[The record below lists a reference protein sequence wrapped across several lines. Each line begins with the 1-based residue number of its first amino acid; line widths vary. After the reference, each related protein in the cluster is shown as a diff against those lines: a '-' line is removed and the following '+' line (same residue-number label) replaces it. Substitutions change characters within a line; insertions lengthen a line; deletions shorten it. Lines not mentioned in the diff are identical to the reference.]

1 METSINLNSCH
12 SREGGN
18 PRIRYGFIG
27 CGMMGQE
34 HLRNLAMI
42 EGAVVAAIFE
52 PDAAMQKLASS
63 FAPQAEFAPTFEA
76 ILARADI
83 DAWVMTSPNH
93 CHAEQ
98 LTAVMDKN
106 PKPVLLEKPACVN
119 LDEVSSL
126 QALLDKAC
134 SRANAATLPP
144 IWTAMEYR
152 YMPPITKLIEEA
164 QRTEANGSMTGEA
177 VMFSIREH
185 RYPFL
190 TKVGDWN
197 RFSRNTGGTLVEKCC
212 HFFDLM
218 RHVMQADPIR
228 VYASGGQNHNHLDEA
243 YAGDTPDI
251 LDNAYLVLDFP
262 PSQAG
267 HGLPRRA
274 LLDLCMFAEG
284 SRYQEELCVVGAR
297 GKLDCKVPGPGR
309 FWPAELG
316 DAPVAQLT
324 VSQRHITGADGWTNH
339 PIIKAVPLKT
349 LDIPVDKALLA
360 AGDHNGSTFYQH
372 KKFFDMACRFK
383 AGNTSAQPE
392 VSLQDGLK
400 AVLIGL
406 AAEESAKTGQAIS
419 LVSGAYKLVS

>member
-1 METSINLNSCH
+1 MIN
-12 SREGGN
+12 
-18 PRIRYGFIG
+18 YGFIG

-42 EGAVVAAIFE
+42 EGTMVVAIFE
-52 PDAAMQKLASS
+52 PDAAMRHLAAG
-63 FAPQAEFAPTFEA
+63 FAPQATFESSLEA
-76 ILARADI
+76 LLARSDI

-93 CHAEQ
+93 LHADQ
-98 LTAVMDKN
+98 LTAIMATN
-106 PKPVLLEKPACVN
+106 PQPVLMEKPACVN
-119 LDEVSSL
+119 LDSVRAL
-126 QALLDKAC
+126 RALLHSNQAGKHKV
-134 SRANAATLPP
+134 P

-152 YMPPITKLIEEA
+152 YMPPIAKLIAEA
-164 QRTEANGSMTGEA
+164 HSAKLTGEN

-218 RHVMQADPIR
+218 RHVMQADPVR
-228 VYASGGQNHNHLDEA
+228 VYASGGQNHNHLDEQ
-243 YAGDTPDI
+243 YAGEIPDI
-251 LDNAYLVLDFP
+251 LDNAYVVLDFP

-267 HGLPRRA
+267 RGLPRRA

-284 SRYQEELCVVGAR
+284 SRYQEELCVVGTK

-309 FWPAELG
+309 FWPTELG
-316 DAPVAQLT
+316 DAPTAQLT
-324 VSQRHITGADGWTNH
+324 VSQRHQTGQDGWTNH
-339 PIIKAVPLKT
+339 PAITAVPMQT

-372 KKFFDMACRFK
+372 QKFFEMVKSYR
-383 AGNTSAQPE
+383 AGSASALPE

-406 AAEESAKTGQAIS
+406 AAEQSAKTGVAIS
-419 LVSGAYKLVS
+419 LVDGDYKL

>member
-1 METSINLNSCH
+1 MVMTQHN
-12 SREGGN
+12 
-18 PRIRYGFIG
+18 IRYGFIG

-42 EGAVVAAIFE
+42 EGAVVTAIFE
-52 PDAAMQKLASS
+52 PDAAMQALAAS
-63 FAPQAEFAPTFEA
+63 FAPGAEFAPTFEA
-76 ILARADI
+76 LLARNDI

-93 CHAEQ
+93 RHAEQ
-98 LTAVMDKN
+98 LAAVMYGN

-119 LDEVSSL
+119 LAEVNAL
-126 QALLDKAC
+126 QAILDKA
-134 SRANAATLPP
+134 SGSTNVAALPP
-144 IWTAMEYR
+144 VWTAMEYR

-164 QRTEANGSMTGEA
+164 HSASYTGEA

-197 RFSRNTGGTLVEKCC
+197 RFNRNTGGTLVEKCC

-243 YAGDTPDI
+243 YAGEIPDI
-251 LDNAYLVLDFP
+251 LDNAYVVLDFP
-262 PSQAG
+262 NG
-267 HGLPRRA
+267 RRA
-274 LLDLCMFAEG
+274 MLDLCMFAEG
-284 SRYQEELCVVGAR
+284 SRYQEELCVVGTR

-324 VSQRHITGADGWTNH
+324 LSQRHKTGTEGWTNN
-339 PIIKAVPLKT
+339 PSITAVPLKT

-372 KKFFDMACRFK
+372 QKFFEMACRWT
-383 AGNTSAQPE
+383 AGNKAALPE

-406 AAEESAKTGQAIS
+406 AAEQSAKTGAAIS
-419 LVSGAYKLVS
+419 LIDGAYSLT

>member
-1 METSINLNSCH
+1 MDAIIHAIMTSKL
-12 SREGGN
+12 
-18 PRIRYGFIG
+18 RYGFIG

-42 EGAVVAAIFE
+42 KDAMVVAIFE
-52 PDAAMQKLASS
+52 PDAAMQKLAAS
-63 FAPQAEFAPTFEA
+63 FAPEA
-76 ILARADI
+76 IFTTSFDALLARTDI
-83 DAWVMTSPNH
+83 DAWVITSPNH
-93 CHAEQ
+93 CHADQ
-98 LTAVMDKN
+98 LAAIVAKN
-106 PKPVLLEKPACVN
+106 PKPVLLEKPACVDLAGVN
-119 LDEVSSL
+119 AL
-126 QALLDKAC
+126 QAILDDA
-134 SRANAATLPP
+134 SSSAYLP

-152 YMPPITKLIEEA
+152 YMPPITKLIAEA
-164 QRTEANGSMTGEA
+164 HSAQYTGEA

-228 VYASGGQNHNHLDEA
+228 VYASGGQNHNHLDET
-243 YAGDTPDI
+243 YAVGNQTLVPDI
-251 LDNAYLVLDFP
+251 LDNAYVVLDF
-262 PSQAG
+262 ANG
-267 HGLPRRA
+267 RRA

-284 SRYQEELCVVGAR
+284 SRYQEELCVVGAK

-324 VSQRHITGADGWTNH
+324 VSQRHKTGADGWTNN
-339 PIIKAVPLKT
+339 PTITAVPLKT

-372 KKFFDMACRFK
+372 QKFFDMAK
-383 AGNTSAQPE
+383 TYAAGDQNAKPE
-392 VSLQDGLK
+392 VSLADGLK
-400 AVLIGL
+400 AVIIGL
-406 AAEESAKTGQAIS
+406 AAEQSAKTGIVIS
-419 LVSGAYKLVS
+419 LTEGSYKL

>member
-1 METSINLNSCH
+1 MTQTTNHL
-12 SREGGN
+12 
-18 PRIRYGFIG
+18 RYGFIG

-34 HLRNLAMI
+34 HLRNLALVK
-42 EGAVVAAIFE
+42 GAVAVAIFE
-52 PDAAMQKLASS
+52 PNAAMQKLAAS
-63 FAPQAEFAPTFEA
+63 FAPSAVLVDSLDAL
-76 ILARADI
+76 LARTDI
-83 DAWVMTSPNH
+83 DAWVITSPNH

-98 LTAVMDKN
+98 LAAIAAKN
-106 PKPVLLEKPACVN
+106 PKPTLLEKPACTDLAGVA
-119 LDEVSSL
+119 SL
-126 QALLDKAC
+126 QALASEASKVM
-134 SRANAATLPP
+134 P

-164 QRTEANGSMTGEA
+164 HKAAYTGEA

-197 RFSRNTGGTLVEKCC
+197 RFNKNTGGTLVEKCC

-228 VYASGGQNHNHLDEA
+228 VYATGGQNHNHLDEQYNGA
-243 YAGDTPDI
+243 TPDI
-251 LDNAYLVLDFP
+251 LDNAYVVLDFP
-262 PSQAG
+262 PSHTSDSNG
-267 HGLPRRA
+267 KGLPRRA

-284 SRYQEELCVVGAR
+284 SRYQEELAVVGAK

-309 FWPAELG
+309 FWPTELG

-324 VSQRHITGADGWTNH
+324 VSQRCITGADGWSNNPSIT
-339 PIIKAVPLKT
+339 AVAPQT
-349 LDIPVDKALLA
+349 LSIPVDPALLA

-372 KKFFDMACRFK
+372 QKFFNMACRFK
-383 AGNTSAQPE
+383 AGDASAAPE
-392 VSLQDGLK
+392 VSLTDGLK

-406 AAEESAKTGQAIS
+406 AAQESAKTGAAIS
-419 LVSGAYKLVS
+419 LTQGSYSLA

>member
-1 METSINLNSCH
+1 MNQEKIK
-12 SREGGN
+12 
-18 PRIRYGFIG
+18 YGFIG

-42 EGAVVAAIFE
+42 EGAVIVAIFE
-52 PDAAMQKLASS
+52 PNAVMRDLAAT
-63 FAPQAEFAPTFEA
+63 FAPKAQFPITLDSL
-76 ILARADI
+76 LARADI
-83 DAWVMTSPNH
+83 DAWVITSPNH

-98 LTAVMDKN
+98 LVQIATKN
-106 PKPVLLEKPACVN
+106 PKPILVEKPICIDLQGLSA
-119 LDEVSSL
+119 LRALSDAASSHP
-126 QALLDKAC
+126 A
-134 SRANAATLPP
+134 SP

-164 QRTEANGSMTGEA
+164 HRAKYTGKA

-218 RHVMQADPIR
+218 RYVMQADPIR
-228 VYASGGQNHNHLDEA
+228 VYASGGQNHNHLSET
-243 YAGDTPDI
+243 YAGEVPDI
-251 LDNAYLVLDFP
+251 LDNAYVVLDFTN
-262 PSQAG
+262 G
-267 HGLPRRA
+267 RRA

-284 SRYQEELCVVGAR
+284 SRYQEELCIVGSK

-309 FWPAELG
+309 FWPSELG

-324 VSQRHITGADGWTNH
+324 VSQRHKTGADGWTNN
-339 PIIKAVPLKT
+339 PTITAVPLQT

-372 KKFFDMACRFK
+372 QKFFEMVKAFK
-383 AGNTSAQPE
+383 AGDKNAKPE

-419 LVSGAYKLVS
+419 LADGAYALG

>member
-1 METSINLNSCH
+1 MTIKFEHKLC
-12 SREGGN
+12 
-18 PRIRYGFIG
+18 YGFIG

-42 EGAVVAAIFE
+42 EGSVATAIYE
-52 PDAAMQKLASS
+52 PDSVMQKLAAS
-63 FAPQAEFAPTFEA
+63 FAPHAAFEA
-76 ILARADI
+76 TLAALLARTDI
-83 DAWVMTSPNH
+83 DAWVITSPNH
-93 CHAEQ
+93 VHSQQ
-98 LTAVMDKN
+98 LAAIMATN
-106 PKPVLLEKPACVN
+106 PKPVLLEKPACVD
-119 LDEVSSL
+119 LAGVSAL
-126 QALLDKAC
+126 QAILDKA
-134 SRANAATLPP
+134 SSSSNLP

-164 QRTEANGSMTGEA
+164 HRAQYTGEA

-228 VYASGGQNHNHLDEA
+228 VYTSGGQNHNHLDEA
-243 YAGDTPDI
+243 YAGETPDI
-251 LDNAYLVLDFP
+251 LDNAYVVLDFP
-262 PSQAG
+262 NG
-267 HGLPRRA
+267 RRA

-284 SRYQEELCVVGAR
+284 SRYQEELCVVGAK

-324 VSQRHITGADGWTNH
+324 VSQRHKTVAEGWTNN
-339 PIIKAVPLKT
+339 PTITAVPLQT

-372 KKFFDMACRFK
+372 QKFFEIATAFK
-383 AGNTSAQPE
+383 AGDKNAKPE

-419 LVSGAYKLVS
+419 LTEGRYKL